1 MSEIPLAEER
11 EQQAIEKANAVFD
24 AARDLLATGM
34 LQAVGYRVLIKPI
47 EAIKTLEAVE
57 VEKYPTL
64 AAAGVET
71 KSEGQKK
78 REDRGSNHGVV
89 IHMGPKAFDRLG
101 GPEAWCDV
109 GDTVVF
115 THYAGTRVE
124 HPPGS
129 EVFYQ
134 IMNDEDVFGKVI

>member
-11 EQQAIEKANAVFD
+11 EQQAIDKAKAVFD
-24 AARDLLATGM
+24 AARELLATGM
-34 LQAVGYRVLIKPI
+34 LQAIGYRVLIKPI
-47 EAIKTLEAVE
+47 EAIKTLEAAE
-57 VEKYPTL
+57 AELAPTL
-64 AAAGVET
+64 AEAGFET
-71 KSEGQKK
+71 KSEGQKL
-78 REDRGSNHGVV
+78 REDRGTNHGVV

-115 THYAGTRVE
+115 SRYAGTRVE

-129 EVFYQ
+129 GVWYQ
-134 IMNDEDVFGKVI
+134 LTNDEDLAGKVI